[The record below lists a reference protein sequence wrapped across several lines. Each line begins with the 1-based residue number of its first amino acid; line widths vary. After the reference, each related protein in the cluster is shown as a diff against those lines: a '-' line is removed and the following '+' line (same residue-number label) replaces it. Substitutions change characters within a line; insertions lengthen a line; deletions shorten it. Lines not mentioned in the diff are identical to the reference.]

1 MIPKQSKLLFLFVL
15 FMSNTLFSQIEPIN
29 IGVWDEIL
37 DGFKYNDVVYKTKSK
52 DLKRFINDIEMSK
65 QLKEN
70 LFAQYHVIKV
80 KERIS
85 KGFFYGGL
93 GASVYFFIDGSI
105 DSNKYYSQS
114 ETYNNVFQKGV
125 VKALS
130 VGVIGTVV
138 HLLVK
143 PKKKHYLNFI
153 NSFNKEYHHNV
164 SVNFKLNYTK
174 QFNYGLVVSF

>member
-1 MIPKQSKLLFLFVL
+1 MT
-15 FMSNTLFSQIEPIN
+15 NTLFSQIEPIN

-37 DGFKYNDVVYKTKSK
+37 DGFKYNDVIYRTKSK
-52 DLKRFINDIEMSK
+52 DLKRFIDNVEMSK

-70 LFAQYHVIKV
+70 LFAQYDIIKV

-93 GASVYFFIDGSI
+93 GATVYFFIDGVLDANNYGSSQ
-105 DSNKYYSQS
+105 DKAYNKAI
-114 ETYNNVFQKGV
+114 QKGTI
-125 VKALS
+125 KALS
-130 VGVIGTVV
+130 AGVIGAVV

-143 PKKKHYLNFI
+143 PKKKHYLSFI
-153 NSFNKEYHHNV
+153 NSFNKEHHQNV
-164 SVNFKLNYTK
+164 SVNFKLNYIK